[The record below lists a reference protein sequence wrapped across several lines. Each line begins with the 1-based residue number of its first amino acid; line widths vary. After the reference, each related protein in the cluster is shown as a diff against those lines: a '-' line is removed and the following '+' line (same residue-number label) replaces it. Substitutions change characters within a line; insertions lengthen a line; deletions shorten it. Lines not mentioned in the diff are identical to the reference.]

1 MTRPNYFGIGI
12 ECCKYP
18 VNYGTLFRSAYILGA
33 SFTFV
38 VNAKFQRQSSDTIKT
53 WNKIPTY
60 SFPTIDDLNLPYSCQ
75 LIRIEMIDSA
85 IPLDSFTHP
94 KRACYLLGSE
104 SNGLSKKAIARC
116 HHIIKLHGTTSM
128 NVAVA
133 GSIVLY
139 HRKMTL

>member
-12 ECCKYP
+12 ECCKYQ

-33 SFTFV
+33 SFVFV
-38 VNAKFQRQSSDTIKT
+38 VNAKFQKQSLDTIKT

-60 SFPTIDDLNLPYSCQ
+60 SFPTIDDLKLPYSCQ
-75 LIRIEMIDSA
+75 LVGIEMHPNA
-85 IPLDSFTHP
+85 TPLEEFTHP
-94 KRACYLLGSE
+94 KKACYLLGSE
-104 SNGLSKKAIARC
+104 SNGLSVKAISLC
-116 HHIIKLHGTTSM
+116 HHIIKLQGDISM

-133 GSIVLY
+133 GSVVIY